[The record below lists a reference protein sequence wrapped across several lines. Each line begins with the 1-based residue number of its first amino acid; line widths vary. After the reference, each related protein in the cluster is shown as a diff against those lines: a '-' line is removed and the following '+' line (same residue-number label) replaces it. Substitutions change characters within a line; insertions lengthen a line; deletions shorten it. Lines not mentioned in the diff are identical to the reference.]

1 MSDTP
6 EQAENTMANET
17 TPEMAAEATP
27 ESAAEFKS
35 DVPFESDALNFDDF
49 DLEDFEEQDSAP
61 PIEEKEIEPTIP
73 ERDLS
78 FFKHIPVTVTLE
90 VASKEIPLGDLMKAG
105 EGSVIELDKLNGE
118 PLDVKVN
125 GSLMGH
131 AEVVVVND
139 KYGLRL
145 IDVLDSALTSM
156 GE

>member
-1 MSDTP
+1 MST
-6 EQAENTMANET
+6 ASET
-17 TPEMAAEATP
+17 ATF
-27 ESAAEFKS
+27 SG
-35 DVPFESDALNFDDF
+35 DDLNFDDF
-49 DLEDFEEQDSAP
+49 QLEDLDTPALS
-61 PIEEKEIEPTIP
+61 EPSPLP

-78 FFKHIPVTVTLE
+78 FFKKIPVTVTLE
-90 VASKEIPLGDLMKAG
+90 VASKEIALGDLMKAG

-145 IDVLDSALTSM
+145 IDVVDSALA
-156 GE
+156 GVGQ

>member
-1 MSDTP
+1 MSESFDKSIFD
-6 EQAENTMANET
+6 NE
-17 TPEMAAEATP
+17 EI
-27 ESAAEFKS
+27 
-35 DVPFESDALNFDDF
+35 NFDDF
-49 DLEDFEEQDSAP
+49 KIEDLNSESTETTTKKS
-61 PIEEKEIEPTIP
+61 

-90 VASKEIPLGDLMKAG
+90 VSSKEISLGELMKAG

-145 IDVLDSALTSM
+145 IDVLESSWSNVNQ
-156 GE
+156 

>member
-1 MSDTP
+1 MSEALETNAFD
-6 EQAENTMANET
+6 AEE
-17 TPEMAAEATP
+17 
-27 ESAAEFKS
+27 
-35 DVPFESDALNFDDF
+35 LNFDDF
-49 DLEDFEEQDSAP
+49 QLEDFEAEDTLQQ
-61 PIEEKEIEPTIP
+61 EPATA

-78 FFKHIPVTVTLE
+78 LFKSIPVTVTLE

-105 EGSVIELDKLNGE
+105 EGTVIELEKLNGE

-145 IDVLDSALTSM
+145 IDVHDSALS
-156 GE
+156 GVGQ

>member
-1 MSDTP
+1 MSEALETNAFD
-6 EQAENTMANET
+6 AEE
-17 TPEMAAEATP
+17 
-27 ESAAEFKS
+27 
-35 DVPFESDALNFDDF
+35 LNFDNF
-49 DLEDFEEQDSAP
+49 QLEDFEAEDTLQQ
-61 PIEEKEIEPTIP
+61 EPATA

-78 FFKHIPVTVTLE
+78 FFKSIPVTVTLE

-105 EGSVIELDKLNGE
+105 EGTVIELDKLNGE

-145 IDVLDSALTSM
+145 IDVHDSALSSV
-156 GE
+156 GQ